1 MQVIAVD
8 TGYGQMDF
16 KIRQDARVRLLE
28 KTNARYL
35 TREAVGCT
43 VDFIAMDVSFISATL
58 VLPAVISAAFPE
70 SPHERRGRQMVVLV
84 KPQFE
89 AGREYVGK
97 GGIVRDEGAQ
107 LEAVEKVKGPQNAWR
122 GAHRYDRITHPG
134 RRGESRVSAFFS
146 VLTSAS
152 SVSSVVNSLYNLLF
166 PMASSQA
173 APRKTAAII
182 SWPDR
187 PAVAKILPGV
197 LTWLTEHG
205 YKVIVDLETSKYID
219 GQEVVPR
226 SQMSSKPLDLAVVL
240 GGDGTLLSAARV
252 TAAIDV
258 PLLGVNLGSLGFLTE
273 VPLQSLYSMLD
284 AIAQGRAAVERRS
297 LMEVQLLREET
308 VRGSYLVFNDAV
320 VNKTALARLNTYDLH
335 IDKAFVASY
344 RADGMI
350 VATPT
355 GSTAYSL
362 SAGGPVLV
370 PRSRLLSSRLLRR
383 TL

>member
-1 MQVIAVD
+1 M
-8 TGYGQMDF
+8 
-16 KIRQDARVRLLE
+16 
-28 KTNARYL
+28 
-35 TREAVGCT
+35 
-43 VDFIAMDVSFISATL
+43 
-58 VLPAVISAAFPE
+58 
-70 SPHERRGRQMVVLV
+70 
-84 KPQFE
+84 
-89 AGREYVGK
+89 
-97 GGIVRDEGAQ
+97 
-107 LEAVEKVKGPQNAWR
+107 
-122 GAHRYDRITHPG
+122 
-134 RRGESRVSAFFS
+134 
-146 VLTSAS
+146 
-152 SVSSVVNSLYNLLF
+152 SSVVNSLYNLLF

-182 SWPDR
+182 SRPDR

-197 LTWLTEHG
+197 VTWLSEHG
-205 YKVIVDLETSKYID
+205 YKVIVDLETAKYID

-320 VNKTALARLNTYDLH
+320 VNKTALARLNTYELH

-362 SAGGPVLV
+362 SAGGPVLMPTVKAFVVTPVAPHSLTHRPLVV
-370 PRSRLLSSRLLRR
+370 PDSVEIEILLRSEEEVAYLSLDGQPGLDLRDGDRVRCRLSEHQVNLFR
-383 TL
+383 TGSDFFHVLRTKLKCGERQE